1 MTQRLRYD
9 ACIPKNLDD
18 EVDSAS
24 SLRFVSLH
32 QLVTK
37 NQTLN
42 FFVWIFVVVA
52 IQKKKR
58 QQPGLF
64 SFQIA
69 TTKIKT
75 KKIWYLA
82 NSWCNETIISDD
94 ALEKEGLIM
103 ETSTNPN
110 GFSNGVSSDN
120 LYIKFQK
127 GISQHETGKVIHP
140 KCYENSNYF
149 FYPCVFGQIG
159 YWAVMAVL
167 KIFLKYPTY
176 FWFEGGFF
184 ISSWAKQVQN

>member
-24 SLRFVSLH
+24 SLRFVSLR

-42 FFVWIFVVVA
+42 FFVWIFDVVT

-69 TTKIKT
+69 TTTKIKT
-75 KKIWYLA
+75 
-82 NSWCNETIISDD
+82 
-94 ALEKEGLIM
+94 EK
-103 ETSTNPN
+103 
-110 GFSNGVSSDN
+110 FD
-120 LYIKFQK
+120 
-127 GISQHETGKVIHP
+127 
-140 KCYENSNYF
+140 
-149 FYPCVFGQIG
+149 
-159 YWAVMAVL
+159 
-167 KIFLKYPTY
+167 
-176 FWFEGGFF
+176 FWILDF
-184 ISSWAKQVQN
+184 